1 MKLFSGK
8 IEFKTTAKWFLFLCS
23 MSITNISTAQSVQVK
38 IDSES
43 ATFTEGKDLILR
55 YQITQKS
62 VGKTAVYSNYIHPL
76 YGLDGTV
83 LSENTPSDHPHHRG
97 IFWAWHQLY
106 IGDHRIG
113 DGWERK
119 DIHWDVV
126 AVKELKKH
134 KGAKTIQATI
144 EWKSPLWLDSN
155 GHEKAII
162 QEITT
167 LKVFPKK
174 DRYRQIDFT
183 ISLRALAPN
192 IRLGGSED
200 EKGYGGF
207 SPRIRLSKDITF
219 TGSKGKIEPHNLP
232 VKADGWLDVS
242 GSIGKNGSVAG
253 LTILCHPDNPGFPN
267 PWILRSARSMQ
278 NAVYPHPGAIPVPL
292 SETQPTVLRYS
303 LLVHE
308 GDAATIDIKQIY
320 ADYCKNK

>member
-1 MKLFSGK
+1 MKLFSAKTKFK
-8 IEFKTTAKWFLFLCS
+8 ITIKWLLFLGSISTTA
-23 MSITNISTAQSVQVK
+23 ISTAQAVQLK

-43 ATFTEGKDLILR
+43 AYFTEGKDSILT
-55 YQITQKS
+55 YQIAQKS
-62 VGKTAVYSNYIHPL
+62 VDGTFIYSNFIHPL
-76 YGLDGTV
+76 YSLDGTI

-106 IGDHRIG
+106 IGDKRIG

-119 DIHWDVV
+119 DLHWEVV
-126 AVKELKKH
+126 AVKKLKKQ

-144 EWKSPLWLDSN
+144 EWKSPLWLNSK
-155 GHEKAII
+155 GIEKAII

-167 LKVFPKK
+167 IKVYPNK
-174 DRYRQIDFT
+174 DRYRQIDLS

-192 IRLGGSED
+192 MRIGGSED
-200 EKGYGGF
+200 AKGYGGF

-219 TGSKGKIEPHNLP
+219 TGSEGKIEPNNLP
-232 VKADGWLDVS
+232 VKADGWLDIS
-242 GSIGKNGSVAG
+242 GTIGKNESLAG

-292 SETQPTVLRYS
+292 SETNPTVLQYS

-308 GDAATIDIKQIY
+308 GNAATLDIKPIY
-320 ADYCKNK
+320 ADYVKVK